1 MTEAIKIIDDD
12 VKTVLAEAIA
22 DYEKRTGKI
31 LQPAHI
37 ERSIIQTY
45 AYREQLL
52 RKGINHAFYK
62 PFRSLRRGLRW
73 ICAGKLL
80 VVIGLEINLPVLYYA
95 FQ

>member
-22 DYEKRTGKI
+22 DYEKRTGKSYNLHI
-31 LQPAHI
+31 LSVPLFKPTLTV
-37 ERSIIQTY
+37 SSYY
-45 AYREQLL
+45 AKAL
-52 RKGINHAFYK
+52 ITPFYK